1 MKRFFHEPYGLYLII
16 LLLLTLFCN
25 SCKKQ
30 PLDVDLDIPIYNIEE
45 LNKYLI
51 SDTVTSLCGSAANA
65 VCDDQG
71 NVYCVYLGSK
81 TGYGEQ
87 SGDLRTSIFNLN
99 DLSTIH
105 HYRCVYNGER
115 VNKTGLVQFC
125 FEPTIILKSDKTGA
139 RIIFEGHIQGFETC
153 NIFYRDIDING
164 NLSDIYPV
172 YIQKKNSLLPISRT
186 IINQYLTD
194 HGFSPLNS
202 IYSIHITSKITTAA
216 EEQYGCITSTV
227 MPPIVFKGTKDCS
240 VLSLMSIL
248 ASDCHNESSIE
259 LHNYQAYS
267 VIRDG
272 RGINIATLNAE
283 LKADNIWHI
292 PLTATQ
298 RPQLF
303 TLNGIMYL
311 GCPYTLA
318 RLPNRFSP
326 QISPSRCIIS
336 ISQVKQDAITD
347 KMLLYSKLGLVY
359 PAFIIYKSR
368 LYMIF
373 SDGSRFPTK
382 TTQGK
387 DCLWLIQM
395 PSITK

>member
-1 MKRFFHEPYGLYLII
+1 
-16 LLLLTLFCN
+16 
-25 SCKKQ
+25 
-30 PLDVDLDIPIYNIEE
+30 
-45 LNKYLI
+45 
-51 SDTVTSLCGSAANA
+51 
-65 VCDDQG
+65 
-71 NVYCVYLGSK
+71 
-81 TGYGEQ
+81 
-87 SGDLRTSIFNLN
+87 
-99 DLSTIH
+99 
-105 HYRCVYNGER
+105 
-115 VNKTGLVQFC
+115 
-125 FEPTIILKSDKTGA
+125 
-139 RIIFEGHIQGFETC
+139 
-153 NIFYRDIDING
+153 
-164 NLSDIYPV
+164 
-172 YIQKKNSLLPISRT
+172 
-186 IINQYLTD
+186 
-194 HGFSPLNS
+194 
-202 IYSIHITSKITTAA
+202 
-216 EEQYGCITSTV
+216 

-248 ASDCHNESSIE
+248 ASDCHHESSIE